1 MANRYVIGFA
11 CVVNV
16 EPDSAA
22 AEIKPL
28 RQHIAALRRKLNGLV
43 IAADP
48 CDMADAVLTALEEVV
63 AVAARAGPRPATGT
77 AGAEPE
83 AQGFRGPETAGGEEK
98 NREECLRR
106 RPTRP
111 CECPLPR
118 DAQTGRAR

>member
-28 RQHIAALRRKLNGLV
+28 RQRIAALRRKLNGLV

-48 CDMADAVLTALEEVV
+48 CDMADALTALEEVV
-63 AVAARAGPRPATGT
+63 AVAARARASAHNRDG
-77 AGAEPE
+77 
-83 AQGFRGPETAGGEEK
+83 RG
-98 NREECLRR
+98 
-106 RPTRP
+106 
-111 CECPLPR
+111 
-118 DAQTGRAR
+118 